1 MSELINFAPFP
12 FLMKE
17 TPNGDGDTSES
28 MTEAFSQLVFD
39 DDPIDDPSVVF
50 SEITGVMS
58 SESSEE
64 ELYDKKS
71 NQASLRRKKLNEFLV
86 ESGMK
91 DTHIG
96 PQKKAW
102 EAMSTRMKNTHVSK
116 PTNVIVA
123 ALDVLTPGNVGSLW
137 RAVQE
142 SRKVDRVLGIR
153 PHAEAKYVSALAE
166 AYQHAM
172 S

>member
-1 MSELINFAPFP
+1 
-12 FLMKE
+12 MKE

-39 DDPIDDPSVVF
+39 DDPSVVF

-64 ELYDKKS
+64 ELYDEKS

-96 PQKKAW
+96 PPKKAW
-102 EAMSTRMKNTHVSK
+102 EAMSTITKNTHVSK
-116 PTNVIVA
+116 ATNVIVA
-123 ALDVLTPGNVGSLW
+123 APNVLTPGNAGNKNPGKSIEFL
-137 RAVQE
+137 E
-142 SRKVDRVLGIR
+142 S
-153 PHAEAKYVSALAE
+153 E

>member
-1 MSELINFAPFP
+1 MSELIHFTPFP

-39 DDPIDDPSVVF
+39 DDPSVVF

-64 ELYDKKS
+64 ELYDEKS

-96 PQKKAW
+96 PPK
-102 EAMSTRMKNTHVSK
+102 S
-116 PTNVIVA
+116 
-123 ALDVLTPGNVGSLW
+123 VGSYEYHNEKY
-137 RAVQE
+137 ACVQGYKCNCG
-142 SRKVDRVLGIR
+142 SPQCLNTWKCRK
-153 PHAEAKYVSALAE
+153 
-166 AYQHAM
+166 
-172 S
+172 